1 MSVFWGVGIGCL
13 IEYFEYDIEKLVH
26 AFYPLFKK
34 WVQADYHNLKKLSDL
49 SISIRRYTLGFFFH
63 VLPALLNICSY
74 NPFAQVNSDRQ
85 CAVWGLGHLVRS

>member
-49 SISIRRYTLGFFFH
+49 SISI
-63 VLPALLNICSY
+63 
-74 NPFAQVNSDRQ
+74 
-85 CAVWGLGHLVRS
+85 